1 MRFLKSIILVSEL
14 TGKIEKY
21 VVPEEKKEAK
31 RMTKHVKKNKP
42 SINEKNF
49 QKMISEITSSCD
61 VRILVSAVILLHG
74 NFRDNG
80 LTIA

>member
-49 QKMISEITSSCD
+49 
-61 VRILVSAVILLHG
+61 
-74 NFRDNG
+74 
-80 LTIA
+80 

>member
-1 MRFLKSIILVSEL
+1 
-14 TGKIEKY
+14 
-21 VVPEEKKEAK
+21 
-31 RMTKHVKKNKP
+31 
-42 SINEKNF
+42 
-49 QKMISEITSSCD
+49 MISEITSSCD